1 MTCPEPWHGSPDRGR
16 TVTFRAAGYPP
27 TAMSGVDGPTERD
40 IIMVISE
47 VGVMPDILVRDIDP
61 ATLARID
68 AAAQRTG
75 VSRNVLLRELLARY
89 AEEQES
95 GELTDE
101 QVEAFGSSVRD
112 LLDDDARVAAWR
124 R

>member
-1 MTCPEPWHGSPDRGR
+1 MGSHTKQGDRQRPPLALLYVDGG
-16 TVTFRAAGYPP
+16 TVRAAG
-27 TAMSGVDGPTERD
+27 GVPVSNVLIR
-40 IIMVISE
+40 
-47 VGVMPDILVRDIDP
+47 GVDP

-75 VSRNVLLRELLARY
+75 QSRNVLLRELSARY
-89 AEEQES
+89 ADEQES
-95 GELTDE
+95 GTLTDQ

-112 LLDDDARVAAWR
+112 LPEPATRAAAGR

>member
-1 MTCPEPWHGSPDRGR
+1 VPD
-16 TVTFRAAGYPP
+16 VLI
-27 TAMSGVDGPTERD
+27 RD
-40 IIMVISE
+40 V
-47 VGVMPDILVRDIDP
+47 DP

-75 VSRNVLLRELLARY
+75 LSRNVLLRELLDRY
-89 AEEQES
+89 ADEQES
-95 GELTDE
+95 GALTDQ

-112 LLDDDARVAAWR
+112 LLEEDTRAAAWR

>member
-1 MTCPEPWHGSPDRGR
+1 
-16 TVTFRAAGYPP
+16 
-27 TAMSGVDGPTERD
+27 
-40 IIMVISE
+40 
-47 VGVMPDILVRDIDP
+47 MPDVLIRDVDP

-75 VSRNVLLRELLARY
+75 LSRNVLLRELLDRY
-89 AEEQES
+89 ADEQES
-95 GELTDE
+95 GALTDQ

-112 LLDDDARVAAWR
+112 LLEEDTRAAAWR

>member
-1 MTCPEPWHGSPDRGR
+1 
-16 TVTFRAAGYPP
+16 
-27 TAMSGVDGPTERD
+27 MSGVDGPTERD

>member
-1 MTCPEPWHGSPDRGR
+1 
-16 TVTFRAAGYPP
+16 
-27 TAMSGVDGPTERD
+27 
-40 IIMVISE
+40 
-47 VGVMPDILVRDIDP
+47 MPDVLIRNVDP

-75 VSRNVLLRELLARY
+75 LSRNVLLRELLARY
-89 AEEQES
+89 ADEQES
-95 GELTDE
+95 GALTDQ

-112 LLDDDARVAAWR
+112 LLEEDTRAAAWR

>member
-1 MTCPEPWHGSPDRGR
+1 
-16 TVTFRAAGYPP
+16 
-27 TAMSGVDGPTERD
+27 
-40 IIMVISE
+40 
-47 VGVMPDILVRDIDP
+47 MPDVLIRDVDP

-75 VSRNVLLRELLARY
+75 LSRNALLRELLARY
-89 AEEQES
+89 AAEQES
-95 GELTDE
+95 GALTDQ

-112 LLDDDARVAAWR
+112 LLEEGTRAAAWR

>member
-1 MTCPEPWHGSPDRGR
+1 
-16 TVTFRAAGYPP
+16 
-27 TAMSGVDGPTERD
+27 
-40 IIMVISE
+40 
-47 VGVMPDILVRDIDP
+47 MPDILVRDVDP

-75 VSRNVLLRELLARY
+75 VSRNALLRELLARY
-89 AEEQES
+89 ADEQES
-95 GELTDE
+95 GALTDE

-112 LLDDDARVAAWR
+112 LRDDGTRAAAWR